1 MAEFQIIPTYIIG
14 NDFVVDLIQKLRIY
28 KIKKI
33 YLILQNINLNNK
45 LLKKFKE
52 LCEYY
57 EIIYHEEIID
67 FLILDEKKFNY
78 YLECIK
84 IGLPEALVSFGGEIA
99 INIAKLFNYLIANK
113 KIKSLNEF
121 TNNLDL
127 NVQFPLKLFC
137 ILNEFTL
144 GSENNFP
151 GVLKIKQNE
160 QINRY
165 VFNANSMPSY
175 IFSDNSLFK
184 HLNTEEINLNIYAMI
199 IRSIEQYL
207 YKKNFE
213 WTKNYILSNIQTLI
227 DVVSAKQINNNDK
240 LANLIWTNLS
250 INNGISNLL
259 NVGDWKIHILAYE
272 LGDFFNISLNDA
284 ILLLSIR
291 YLEIRSNLNETF
303 KKILNNLSFQLLGNK
318 TNYSIIDFLNEIM
331 NKLLLYDRYVDLN
344 KNLFLN
350 KKEKL
355 LVIKTN
361 VINKILLID
370 NSMNESELDELISL
384 ILRLN

>member
-84 IGLPEALVSFGGEIA
+84 TGLPEALVSFGGEIA

-113 KIKSLNEF
+113 KIRSLNEF

-175 IFSDNSLFK
+175 IFSNNSLFK

-207 YKKNFE
+207 YKNNFE
-213 WTKNYILSNIQTLI
+213 
-227 DVVSAKQINNNDK
+227 
-240 LANLIWTNLS
+240 
-250 INNGISNLL
+250 
-259 NVGDWKIHILAYE
+259 
-272 LGDFFNISLNDA
+272 
-284 ILLLSIR
+284 
-291 YLEIRSNLNETF
+291 
-303 KKILNNLSFQLLGNK
+303 
-318 TNYSIIDFLNEIM
+318 
-331 NKLLLYDRYVDLN
+331 
-344 KNLFLN
+344 
-350 KKEKL
+350 
-355 LVIKTN
+355 
-361 VINKILLID
+361 
-370 NSMNESELDELISL
+370 
-384 ILRLN
+384 

>member
-84 IGLPEALVSFGGEIA
+84 TGLPEALVSFGGEIA

-113 KIKSLNEF
+113 KIRSLNEF

-175 IFSDNSLFK
+175 IFSNNSLFK

-207 YKKNFE
+207 YKNNFE

-227 DVVSAKQINNNDK
+227 DVINAKQIDNNDK

>member
-84 IGLPEALVSFGGEIA
+84 TGLPEALVSFGGEIA

-121 TNNLDL
+121 TSNLDL

-207 YKKNFE
+207 YKNNFE

-227 DVVSAKQINNNDK
+227 DVINAKQINNNDK

-344 KNLFLN
+344 KSLFLN

-361 VINKILLID
+361 VIKKILLID

>member
-84 IGLPEALVSFGGEIA
+84 TGLPEALVSFGGEIA

-113 KIKSLNEF
+113 KIRSLNEF

-175 IFSDNSLFK
+175 IFSNNSLFK

-207 YKKNFE
+207 YKNNFE

-227 DVVSAKQINNNDK
+227 DVISAKQIDNNDK

>member
-84 IGLPEALVSFGGEIA
+84 TGLPEALVSFGGEIA

-207 YKKNFE
+207 YKNNFE

-227 DVVSAKQINNNDK
+227 DVISAKQIDNNDK

-318 TNYSIIDFLNEIM
+318 TNYSIIEFLNEIM

>member
-84 IGLPEALVSFGGEIA
+84 TGLPEALVSFGGEIA

-207 YKKNFE
+207 YKNNFE

-227 DVVSAKQINNNDK
+227 DVINAKQIDNNDK

-350 KKEKL
+350 QKEKL

-361 VINKILLID
+361 VIKKILLID

>member
-84 IGLPEALVSFGGEIA
+84 TGLPEALVSFGGEIA

-207 YKKNFE
+207 YKNNFE

-227 DVVSAKQINNNDK
+227 DVISAKQIDNNDK

-318 TNYSIIDFLNEIM
+318 TNYSIIVFLNEIM

-350 KKEKL
+350 QKEKL

-361 VINKILLID
+361 VIKKILLID

-384 ILRLN
+384 ILKLN

>member
-84 IGLPEALVSFGGEIA
+84 TGLPEALVSFGGEIA

-207 YKKNFE
+207 YKNNFE

-227 DVVSAKQINNNDK
+227 DIVNDKQIDDNDK

-303 KKILNNLSFQLLGNK
+303 KKILNNLGFQLLGNK

-344 KNLFLN
+344 KSLFLN

-361 VINKILLID
+361 VIKKILLID